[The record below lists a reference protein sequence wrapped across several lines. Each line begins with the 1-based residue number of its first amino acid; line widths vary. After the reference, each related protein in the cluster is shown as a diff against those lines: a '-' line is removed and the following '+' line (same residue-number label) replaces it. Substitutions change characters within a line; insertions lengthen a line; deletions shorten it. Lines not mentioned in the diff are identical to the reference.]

1 MYDTQETFFNVLS
14 TLSAPIIKG
23 SIMTIN
29 LDFLELLVMFGSAL
43 VVLCGFMWW
52 GINTVVNATKKWGE
66 VTGAIDSTK
75 EEVKKIG
82 ETIRAI
88 EEAKDD
94 HKAEMQANKM
104 EGDAKYQALETRVS
118 YISNNFLERLEI
130 LETLKRMELFSVS
143 IVQEIQRIIG
153 RPIDVAAPDLQTP
166 ILRRQQDLSDQEAQR
181 RNRN

>member
-1 MYDTQETFFNVLS
+1 MLQRN
-14 TLSAPIIKG
+14 G
-23 SIMTIN
+23 
-29 LDFLELLVMFGSAL
+29 
-43 VVLCGFMWW
+43 
-52 GINTVVNATKKWGE
+52 
-66 VTGAIDSTK
+66 
-75 EEVKKIG
+75 
-82 ETIRAI
+82 
-88 EEAKDD
+88 
-94 HKAEMQANKM
+94 
-104 EGDAKYQALETRVS
+104 VS